1 MQKNDICIGNS
12 KTKCIKVPFNFKM
25 FCFFSFFY
33 LHLQL
38 ALPLHGALYK
48 IKIMCKITG
57 NKSHS
62 AGVLRTMQN
71 FLFFLTKYFS
81 AFLKTSHCLS
91 VTFTFS
97 VITKKYFICRFQI
110 FLHKCTIC
118 YNILYISLFTWL
130 YYTYQ
135 NSSALFCHL

>member
-1 MQKNDICIGNS
+1 MTWSKCNTALWTLNKGPNNEGYRSMQKIYICMGNS

-25 FCFFSFFY
+25 FFFSFFY

-62 AGVLRTMQN
+62 AGVLRTMQH
-71 FLFFLTKYFS
+71 FLFF
-81 AFLKTSHCLS
+81 
-91 VTFTFS
+91 
-97 VITKKYFICRFQI
+97 
-110 FLHKCTIC
+110 
-118 YNILYISLFTWL
+118 
-130 YYTYQ
+130 
-135 NSSALFCHL
+135 